1 MSLKEVIVMGKEER
15 QNSNY
20 TIMDNEGTGR
30 VQISNE
36 VITII
41 AGLAATETKG
51 VASMAGNIT
60 NEMVSRMGIKSLSR
74 GVKVTVDNGIINVDL
89 TLNLDYGYSV
99 PKTCQKVQEKVKSAI
114 ENMTGLTVENINIQI
129 ANVMM
134 ESGK

>member
-1 MSLKEVIVMGKEER
+1 MGKEEI
-15 QNSNY
+15 QGNY
-20 TIMDNEGTGR
+20 TVTMNEGMGQ

-51 VASMAGNIT
+51 VASMGGNIT
-60 NEMVSRMGIKSLSR
+60 NELVSRLGMKNLSR
-74 GVKVTVDNGIINVDL
+74 GVKTTVEDGIVNVEL

-99 PKTCQKVQEKVKSAI
+99 PKTSQKVQEKVKSAI
-114 ENMTGLTVENINIQI
+114 ENMTGLTVENVNIKI
-129 ANVMM
+129 ANVTM

>member
-1 MSLKEVIVMGKEER
+1 MGKEER

-41 AGLAATETKG
+41 SGLAATETKG

>member
-1 MSLKEVIVMGKEER
+1 MGKEER

-36 VITII
+36 VITIN

>member
-1 MSLKEVIVMGKEER
+1 MCIR
-15 QNSNY
+15 
-20 TIMDNEGTGR
+20 DR
-30 VQISNE
+30 
-36 VITII
+36 
-41 AGLAATETKG
+41 AATETKG

>member
-1 MSLKEVIVMGKEER
+1 MGKEER

-20 TIMDNEGTGR
+20 TLMENEGEGR

-60 NEMVSRMGIKSLSR
+60 NELVSRMGVKNLSK
-74 GVKVTVDNGIINVDL
+74 GVKVTIENGIVNVDL
-89 TLNLDYGYSV
+89 ALNLDYGYSV
-99 PKTCQKVQEKVKSAI
+99 PKTSQNVQEKVKGAI
-114 ENMTGLTVENINIQI
+114 ENMTGLTVENVNIKI
-129 ANVMM
+129 ANITM

>member
-1 MSLKEVIVMGKEER
+1 MGKEER

-51 VASMAGNIT
+51 VASMAGNIA

>member
-1 MSLKEVIVMGKEER
+1 MGKEER
-15 QNSNY
+15 QSNNY
-20 TIMDNEGTGR
+20 TLMDNEGVGQ

-60 NEMVSRMGIKSLSR
+60 NELVSRMGVKNLSK
-74 GVKVTVDNGIINVDL
+74 GVKVTIENGIVNVDL
-89 TLNLDYGYSV
+89 ALNLDYGFSV
-99 PKTCQKVQEKVKSAI
+99 PKTSQKVQEKVKAAI
-114 ENMTGLTVENINIQI
+114 ENMTGLTVENVNIKI
-129 ANVMM
+129 ANVTM

>member
-1 MSLKEVIVMGKEER
+1 MGKEER

-41 AGLAATETKG
+41 AGLAATEPKG

>member
-1 MSLKEVIVMGKEER
+1 MGKEER

-60 NEMVSRMGIKSLSR
+60 NEMVSRIGIKSLSR

>member
-1 MSLKEVIVMGKEER
+1 MSKEEV
-15 QNSNY
+15 QSNY
-20 TIMDNEGTGR
+20 TVTMNEGMGQ

-51 VASMAGNIT
+51 VASMGGNIT
-60 NEMVSRMGIKSLSR
+60 NELVSRLGVKNLAR
-74 GVKVTVDNGIINVDL
+74 GVKVSVEEGKVNVDL

-99 PKTCQKVQEKVKSAI
+99 PKTSQKVQERVKAAI
-114 ENMTGLTVENINIQI
+114 ENMTGLIVENVNIKI
-129 ANVMM
+129 ANVTM